1 MRIAKSRVV
10 NLLITLGCP
19 KAAKWSD
26 EILAGRVA
34 TIHEVFDLEMNVGEK
49 YRSLFEKVYKA
60 SKDNAVIEIID
71 DSQNPAE
78 ELLQNVDTNLRMKP
92 VEKPTGDNPVKVAV
106 SDSVVTIVPDVE
118 NDEAD
123 DMNDTDVPEPE
134 DFNETVVSDASI
146 EPKDVSTIKT
156 SPVAKQSTNLPIY
169 KSKFGRPQQVRR
181 PLFTF
186 EILDIPVGAKLY
198 FTKDPTKCAVV
209 HNKNRVIFEELFGS
223 EPVSLSNL
231 TKKLLNLASGIQIQ
245 PTGHWTYEG
254 VTLKKLYYDK
264 FPDND
269 DKPSK
274 SSTAQSVSKTVQK
287 PQHWTVFHWGMDI
300 NEMNPVECCL
310 VTESLTIED
319 IAKVAKLT
327 EPRVKQLLIP
337 LVRYG
342 VVVRNDDG
350 TFSRC
355 N

>member
-49 YRSLFEKVYKA
+49 YQSLFEKVYKA
-60 SKDNAVIEIID
+60 SKDNAVIEILD

-78 ELLQNVDTNLRMKP
+78 ELLQNVDTTLRMKP
-92 VEKPTGDNPVKVAV
+92 TEKPTSDKPVKQAK
-106 SDSVVTIVPDVE
+106 SDSSVTFVPDVE
-118 NDEAD
+118 DNDEMD
-123 DMNDTDVPEPE
+123 DEFPSN
-134 DFNETVVSDASI
+134 NEI
-146 EPKDVSTIKT
+146 EIKDRPKNTTEQNSAET
-156 SPVAKQSTNLPIY
+156 AQSTDLPIY
-169 KSKFGRPQQVRR
+169 KSKYGKPQQVRR

-186 EILDIPVGAKLY
+186 EILDIPVGTKLY
-198 FTKDPTKCAVV
+198 FTKDPTKCAIV

-264 FPDND
+264 FPDSD

-274 SSTAQSVSKTVQK
+274 PLTAQSVSKTVQK
-287 PQHWTVFHWGMDI
+287 PQHWTVFHWDMDV
-300 NEMNPVECCL
+300 NEMNPVERCL

-327 EPRVKQLLIP
+327 ESRAKQLLIP

-350 TFSRC
+350 TFKRC
-355 N
+355 SSQ